1 MMCCNCRYNCTLLV
15 LIAAVIA
22 GVAAA
27 FLLITGGLTLTPVF
41 LAVAFAVAVVYLG
54 VLVATVSVRRAAA
67 NCLCRTLR
75 VVLAGILGTVAAA
88 VILLLTGIV
97 ATSVLSAILVGLLA
111 FFFVL
116 TIAGSA
122 CYVRCLA
129 DCED

>member
-1 MMCCNCRYNCTLLV
+1 MMCCNGRYNCTRIA

-22 GVAAA
+22 GVTAA
-27 FLLITGGLTLTPVF
+27 FLLITGGLTVTPIF

-54 VLVATVSVRRAAA
+54 VLVASVSVRRAAA
-67 NCLCRTLR
+67 SCLRRTLR
-75 VVLAGILGTVAAA
+75 VVLAGILGTVAAS
-88 VILLLTGIV
+88 VILVLTGIV

-116 TIAGSA
+116 LIAGSA

>member
-1 MMCCNCRYNCTLLV
+1 MMCCNCRFNCTLLA
-15 LIAAVIA
+15 LILGVVA

-54 VLVATVSVRRAAA
+54 VLVATVSARRGAVG
-67 NCLCRTLR
+67 CLCRTLQT
-75 VVLAGILGTVAAA
+75 VLAGILGTVATA
-88 VILLLTGIV
+88 VILLLTGIT
-97 ATSVLSAILVGLLA
+97 ATSVMSAILVGLLA

-116 TIAGSA
+116 MIAGAA

>member
-1 MMCCNCRYNCTLLV
+1 MMCCNCRYNCTLLA
-15 LIAAVIA
+15 LIAGVIA

-27 FLLITGGLTLTPVF
+27 FLLITGGLTVTPTY

-54 VLVATVSVRRAAA
+54 VLVGTVSARKAAA
-67 NCLCRTLR
+67 GCLCRTLG
-75 VVLAGILGTVAAA
+75 VVLAGILGTVAASA
-88 VILLLTGIV
+88 ILVLTGVV

-116 TIAGSA
+116 MIAGSA

>member
-1 MMCCNCRYNCTLLV
+1 MCCNCRYNCTV
-15 LIAAVIA
+15 LALILGAIA

-27 FLLITGGLTLTPVF
+27 FLLITGSLTLTPLL

-54 VLVATVSVRRAAA
+54 VLVATASARRAAA
-67 NCLCRTLR
+67 GCLCRTLG
-75 VVLAGILGTVAAA
+75 VLLAGILGTVASA
-88 VILLLTGIV
+88 VILLLAGIV
-97 ATSVLSAILVGLLA
+97 ATSVISAILVGVLA

-116 TIAGSA
+116 MIVGAA